1 MNNGKTESMIIGTY
15 QQLAKHS
22 IDHLPLGNSIITPT
36 ISAKIDLRLFLE
48 AQINKICRSSFFY
61 LHNIRRIRKFL
72 SSEASATL
80 VHAFITC
87 RLDYCNSLYY
97 GLPGYQISKL
107 QRIQNAGARIICQI
121 SRYTNIAP
129 CLIDLH
135 WLPVSAHYYI

>member
-87 RLDYCNSLYY
+87 RLDYCNSLIL
-97 GLPGYQISKL
+97 LPPCISNIKTC
-107 QRIQNAGARIICQI
+107 RE
-121 SRYTNIAP
+121 SRMQPPELFVKYLVTQTSHHV
-129 CLIDLH
+129 L
-135 WLPVSAHYYI
+135 

>member
-1 MNNGKTESMIIGTY
+1 MIIGIR

-61 LHNIRRIRKFL
+61 LHNIRRIRKFF

-87 RLDYCNSLYY
+87 RLDYCNSLIL
-97 GLPGYQISKL
+97 LPPCISNIKTAENPE
-107 QRIQNAGARIICQI
+107 RRRQNYL
-121 SRYTNIAP
+121 SN
-129 CLIDLH
+129 LSLH
-135 WLPVSAHYYI
+135 KHRTMSYRSSLATCKCSLLHLKRFTD